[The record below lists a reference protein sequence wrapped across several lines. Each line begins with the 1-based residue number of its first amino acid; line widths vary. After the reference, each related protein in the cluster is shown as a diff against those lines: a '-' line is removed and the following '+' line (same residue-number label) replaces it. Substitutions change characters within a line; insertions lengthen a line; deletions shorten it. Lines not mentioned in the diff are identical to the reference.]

1 MSLFLFPRTLSHKQ
15 QAAKDDAVPST
26 TGVPCAS
33 VIITACLTES
43 AAKTLN
49 LNAPQVRL
57 FPPDIR
63 IATST
68 TRNRYSVELSLQTL
82 ISKQQQ
88 MSKTDFLQPLQ
99 HFISL
104 L

>member
-1 MSLFLFPRTLSHKQ
+1 MPLFLFPRTLPHKQ
-15 QAAKDDAVPST
+15 QAAKDDVVQST

-33 VIITACLTES
+33 VIITACRMES

-57 FPPDIR
+57 FFPHIH

-68 TRNRYSVELSLQTL
+68 TRTEIFTL
-82 ISKQQQ
+82 IQCG
-88 MSKTDFLQPLQ
+88 F
-99 HFISL
+99 HVNV
-104 L
+104 